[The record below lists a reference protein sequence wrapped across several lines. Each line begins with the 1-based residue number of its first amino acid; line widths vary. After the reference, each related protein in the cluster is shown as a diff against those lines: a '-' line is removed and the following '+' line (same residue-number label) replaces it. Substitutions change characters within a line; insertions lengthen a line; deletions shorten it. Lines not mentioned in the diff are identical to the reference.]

1 MTTTSGEGRGRLSGA
16 LKEMQ
21 VTTTQ
26 TDSDA
31 ENQLGSMELMVNMG
45 PQHPSTHGVFR
56 LVLWIDG
63 ERIVKAEPHIGYL
76 HRGSEKLCEDEPYTQ
91 IITLFDR
98 LDYIANLNME
108 LAFCTAVEKL
118 MGLEVPERAQYIR
131 VILCELNRIASHM
144 LFYAVY
150 GLDAGAITPSL
161 YGFRDRERVLQLFEA
176 VTGARM
182 MHNYI
187 RVGGV
192 RHDLPE
198 DFDKRMAPLVSELK
212 QGIDECD
219 QLLSDSEIFLARTK
233 GIGSISAEDAID
245 YGVTGPALRAAGV
258 LEDVRI
264 SEPYGLYDQF
274 QFGIPVGTTGDCWD
288 RYYVRIEEM
297 RQSLSIVQQAM
308 ERLEPGPLMAKVR
321 RIARPPKGEVYMR
334 TESPR
339 GDFGVFLVSD
349 GSDRPYRVKVRAPSF
364 ANLQALRYLLRNAYV
379 ADAVVVLGSIDIVM
393 GEVDR

>member
-1 MTTTSGEGRGRLSGA
+1 
-16 LKEMQ
+16 MQ
-21 VTTTQ
+21 VSPIATDAQ
-26 TDSDA
+26 TEGQPDSLD
-31 ENQLGSMELMVNMG
+31 LMVNMG

-56 LVLWIDG
+56 LVIWIDG

-76 HRGSEKLCEDEPYTQ
+76 HRGSEKLCEDENYTQ

-98 LDYIANLNME
+98 LDYVANMNME

-118 MGLEVPERAQYIR
+118 MALEVPERAEYIR

-144 LFYAVY
+144 LFYGVY
-150 GLDAGAITPSL
+150 GLDAGAMTPIL
-161 YGFRDRERVLQLFEA
+161 YGFRERERVQSLFEA

-192 RHDLPE
+192 KDDLPD
-198 DFDKRMAPLVSELK
+198 DFEERMATLTAQLK
-212 QGIDECD
+212 QGIEECD
-219 QLLSDSEIFLARTK
+219 GLLSGSEMFLARTK

-245 YGVTGPALRAAGV
+245 YGVTGPALRASGV

-264 SEPYGLYDQF
+264 SEPYSIYDRF
-274 QFGIPVGTTGDCWD
+274 EFGIPVGSNGDCWD
-288 RYYVRIEEM
+288 RYYVRVEEM
-297 RQSLSIVQQAM
+297 RQSLTIIEQAM
-308 ERLEPGPLMAKVR
+308 EQMEPGPIMAKVR
-321 RIARPPKGEVYMR
+321 RIVRPPKGEVYMR

-339 GDFGVFLVSD
+339 GDFGVYLVSD
-349 GSDRPYRVKVRAPSF
+349 GSDKPYRVKVRAPSF
-364 ANLQALRYLLRNAYV
+364 ATLQALRHMLRDAYV